1 MELSNIAR
9 EIASLPPD
17 AQKQMV
23 DFLAFLKTR
32 YQSASVAKRPKRLK
46 LSNEP
51 FIGMWRKR
59 KDMTDS
65 TAWVRA
71 LRQQEWKQG
80 LQLLPYPPPKPLEE

>member
-32 YQSASVAKRPKRLK
+32 YHSTSVAKKPKRLK
-46 LSNEP
+46 MADEP

-59 KDMTDS
+59 KDMRDS
-65 TAWVRA
+65 TAWVRT

-80 LQLLPYPPPKPLEE
+80 